1 MEDKNKPNKKGP
13 IKGSGSNKNVKKP
26 FNFYW
31 IYAIIGVVV
40 ISLNLLN
47 FSGGQSEISPSKFE
61 QFVKDGDVEKVVIIN
76 EKKGEVYL
84 TSEALE
90 KEEHSKKTKAPLIKK
105 GVLLDAP

>member
-1 MEDKNKPNKKGP
+1 MKDNKQNKKEP
-13 IKGSGSNKNVKKP
+13 QKSSGNNTNSKKP

-31 IYAIIGVVV
+31 IYAIIGVVL

-47 FSGGQSEISPSKFE
+47 FSGGESEISPSKFE

-84 TSEALE
+84 NC
-90 KEEHSKKTKAPLIKK
+90 
-105 GVLLDAP
+105 